1 MMPRNEGAKQRGRLM
16 FGRNGQKPRAF
27 AFAGAVPIINMMEV
41 PAFVLDA
48 DRKVMAWNAALEELT
63 GLKANRVLGTQDHWQ
78 GFYDHQRPCLADLL
92 YEGEVQ
98 GAGNLYTNMAG
109 ADLSRRKAEN
119 WCHMPLLGRKRYLE
133 IVASAVRDDA
143 GRILAVVETLKDL
156 TAEREAKAALEAA
169 ERDRQ
174 VQQYSLVSGSLGQAL
189 AKLASGD
196 LTHRI
201 EAGLPEWSRQLMT
214 DFNAAAEKLQSVL
227 IGLSDRADSIQDG
240 SQQISTAIAKLSERT
255 EQQGES
261 LQRTVVS
268 VAGIGSTVKRA
279 TKGAS
284 EARNAVAT
292 AKSDAEQ
299 SGGIVRSAVS
309 AMDSIETSSK
319 QIGQIIGVIDEIA
332 FQTSLLALNA
342 GVEAARAGDAG
353 RGFAVVASEVRAL
366 AQRSAEAAKEI
377 KTLISTSGEHVQHGV
392 ALVGQAGTSLS
403 RIASQ
408 VGDINGVVGE
418 IAATAEAQAKEVDE
432 VKSAIREMEQV
443 TKQNAAMVEET
454 TGVGTMLLE
463 EVDQLTAI
471 IARFKTGRNAGSR
484 RSVGARPAGG
494 ARPASGARP
503 VSRPPAA
510 GVANPSNLA
519 RKVELENWDEF

>member
-1 MMPRNEGAKQRGRLM
+1 M
-16 FGRNGQKPRAF
+16 FGWNGQKPRAF
-27 AFAGAVPIINMMEV
+27 AFAGAVPIINKMDV

-48 DRKVMAWNAALEELT
+48 DRHVMAWNGALEELT
-63 GLKANRVLGTQDHWQ
+63 GLKASRVLGTQDHWQ

-92 YEGEVQ
+92 YDGAVQ
-98 GAGNLYTNMAG
+98 NAGNLYTQVAG
-109 ADLSRRKAEN
+109 ADPSRRKAEN

-133 IVASAVRDDA
+133 IVASAIKDDA

-156 TAEREAKAALEAA
+156 TAEREAKAALETA

-189 AKLASGD
+189 AKLAGGD

-214 DFNAAAEKLQSVL
+214 DFNAAAEKLQTVL
-227 IGLSDRADSIQDG
+227 IELSDRADSIQDG
-240 SQQISTAIAKLSERT
+240 SQQISTAIAQLSRRT

-268 VAGIGSTVKRA
+268 VGGINSTVERA

-284 EARNAVAT
+284 QARTAVAT

-332 FQTSLLALNA
+332 FQTNLLALNA

-366 AQRSAEAAKEI
+366 AHRSAEAAKEI
-377 KTLISTSGEHVQHGV
+377 KNLISTSGEHVQHGV
-392 ALVGQAGTSLS
+392 ALVGQAGNSLS
-403 RIASQ
+403 RIACQ
-408 VGDINGVVGE
+408 VGDIDGVVGE
-418 IAATAEAQAKEVDE
+418 IAATAETQSREVDDM
-432 VKSAIREMEQV
+432 KSAIREMEQV

-454 TGVGTMLLE
+454 TEVGALLLE
-463 EVDQLTAI
+463 EVDHLTAI
-471 IARFKTGRNAGSR
+471 VARFQTGRKPSAK
-484 RSVGARPAGG
+484 RPAT
-494 ARPASGARP
+494 ARPASGVRP
-503 VSRPPAA
+503 SARPPAA
-510 GVANPSNLA
+510 KVAKGSNLA
-519 RKVELENWDEF
+519 RKVELENWEAF